1 MIKQAKLIV
10 SFNDLLE
17 HQRYF
22 QIALNNKVPENGI
35 VTFENVQTSIQHN
48 VYQSIEFQEFMEAN
62 IKDREEELIDY
73 LLFMINKYLYLIDI
87 NYVFQKGDSSLN
99 GILWST
105 PDIQSIENCASLAK
119 LEQDFYITLLRKYC
133 TFKPWKVYSVDQNCA
148 DPAYAYSIFMLAINQ
163 FRQMANIVYHTYDEF
178 YDALIGKVT
187 KNIDRQNSGY

>member
-87 NYVFQKGDSSLN
+87 NYVLQKGDSSLN

-105 PDIQSIENCASLAK
+105 SDIQSIANCASLAE
-119 LEQDFYITLLRKYC
+119 LEQDFYTTLLHKYC

-148 DPAYAYSIFMLAINQ
+148 DPTYAYSIFMLAINQ

>member
-35 VTFENVQTSIQHN
+35 VTFENVQTSIQQN

-62 IKDREEELIDY
+62 LKDREEELIDY
-73 LLFMINKYLYLIDI
+73 LLFMINKYLYLMDI
-87 NYVFQKGDSSLN
+87 SFIQQKGDSSLN
-99 GILWST
+99 GILWSNN
-105 PDIQSIENCASLAK
+105 DIQSIANCASLAK

-133 TFKPWKVYSVDQNCA
+133 IFKPWKVYSVDQNCA
-148 DPAYAYSIFMLAINQ
+148 DPTYVYSIFMLAVNQ

-178 YDALIGKVT
+178 YDALIGKIT
-187 KNIDRQNSGY
+187 KNIDRQNNGY

>member
-62 IKDREEELIDY
+62 MKDREEELIDY
-73 LLFMINKYLYLIDI
+73 LLFMINKYLYLMDI
-87 NYVFQKGDSSLN
+87 NYILQKGDSSLN
-99 GILWST
+99 GMLWST
-105 PDIQSIENCASLAK
+105 HDIQSIANCASLAK
-119 LEQDFYITLLRKYC
+119 LEQDFYVTLLRKYC
-133 TFKPWKVYSVDQNCA
+133 TFKPWQVYSVDQICA
-148 DPAYAYSIFMLAINQ
+148 DPTYVYSIFMLAINQ